1 MVGAVG
7 EVRSPLDPE
16 GQIFI
21 NGALWRARRTG
32 PGDIGPGNR
41 VRVRAV
47 DGLTLE
53 VEPVPDQDPATVE
66 KGA

>member
-1 MVGAVG
+1 
-7 EVRSPLDPE
+7 VREPLNPE

-21 NGALWRARRTG
+21 NGALWKARTTG
-32 PGDIGPGNR
+32 SAEFGPGNR
-41 VRVRAV
+41 VRIESV

-53 VEPVPDQDPATVE
+53 VEPLADPDPATVE